1 MQALRQ
7 GNASVLKLVDGHVLV
22 LDDALILLLVL
33 QRLVNFVSSCTAPLL
48 LDVGGKTEGLGS
60 TARVRALV
68 AAILKFRL
76 LRVIPTMV

>member
-1 MQALRQ
+1 MF
-7 GNASVLKLVDGHVLV
+7 
-22 LDDALILLLVL
+22 DDALILLLVL

-76 LRVIPTMV
+76 L